1 MKEQEYEMK
10 QEEVPEYWLKPEHTS
25 YYNMHT
31 ITDEFLL
38 YHSSI
43 FFILHK

>member
-1 MKEQEYEMK
+1 MLHMD
-10 QEEVPEYWLKPEHTS
+10 P
-25 YYNMHT
+25 NMGPSLSWGFCCQYMDT

-43 FFILHK
+43 FFILRK